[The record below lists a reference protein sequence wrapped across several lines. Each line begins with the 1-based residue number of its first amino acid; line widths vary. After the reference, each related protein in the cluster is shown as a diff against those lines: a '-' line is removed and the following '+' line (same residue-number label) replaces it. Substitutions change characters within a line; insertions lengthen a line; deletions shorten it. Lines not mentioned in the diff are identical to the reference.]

1 MVVLAVPFKSTD
13 SVANNS
19 VFSLVCRFVPPAF
32 TIKQL
37 LDAIP

>member
-1 MVVLAVPFKSTD
+1 MRNAEIK
-13 SVANNS
+13 AKAEEAAAGKA
-19 VFSLVCRFVPPAF
+19 FVPPTF